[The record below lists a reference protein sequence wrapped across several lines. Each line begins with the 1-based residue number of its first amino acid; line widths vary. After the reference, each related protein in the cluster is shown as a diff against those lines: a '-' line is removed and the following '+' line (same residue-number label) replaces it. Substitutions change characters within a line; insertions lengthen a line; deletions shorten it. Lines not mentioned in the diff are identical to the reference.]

1 MDQGQSSIPGPLG
14 IDSGPAPQRPSPAT
28 VKPVRLVTL
37 RTVLS
42 PKASD
47 MLREYRKLRV
57 VKGKPCG
64 QKITNQCA
72 IRMSVALMSC
82 DIGFHFDKSKIKH
95 MHSGNHPACGHFFR
109 HAKALR
115 GHPVPHNS
123 GAERLFDYLNTIW
136 SFQKFSK
143 TGSGAKTPEQIRDA
157 IADKPGI
164 VFFKDCFI
172 RKADRTKGDHIDFWD
187 GSHVM
192 NDLLSYNEPEER
204 DPSDTRSS
212 FRWFRNSEKEIW
224 FYPI

>member
-1 MDQGQSSIPGPLG
+1 MNRGQSSIPGPLG
-14 IDSGPAPQRPSPAT
+14 IDWGPAT

-47 MLREYRKLRV
+47 MLREYRKLRA
-57 VKGKPCG
+57 VKGRPCE
-64 QKITNQCA
+64 QNISNQCA

-82 DIGFHFDKSKIKH
+82 DIGFHFDESKIEY
-95 MHSGNHPACGHFFR
+95 MHSGNHPACGEFFR
-109 HAKALR
+109 RAKAQR
-115 GHPVPHNS
+115 GSPVPHNS

-136 SFQKFSK
+136 RFQRFSK

-157 IADKPGI
+157 IASKPGI

-172 RKADRTKGDHIDFWD
+172 RKTDRTKGDHIDFWD
-187 GSHVM
+187 GSYVM

-204 DPSDTRSS
+204 DPSNTRSS
-212 FRWFRNSEKEIW
+212 IRWFQNSEKEIW